1 MDISTNSFVYVPI
14 KFKFAVI
21 NSFFYHFFNFFNMFT
36 PRNNHFKLLAL
47 VLLLTLAVTQQA
59 WAAFVGPRNDF
70 RDESIYLVITT
81 RFYDGD
87 PGNNAQCWDGGA
99 ANHGDPCWRGDFK
112 GLIEKLDYIKALG
125 FTAVWVTPIV
135 ENASGLDYHGY
146 HARNFSRVDHRYESG
161 DTTFQT
167 LIDEAHARGMKVLL
181 DVVLN
186 HTGNFGEEHL
196 CKLFTRDWNA
206 NQFKI
211 NECMKPYTTDS
222 VGGLLPT
229 NYNSLPSGQQY
240 DARLKQ
246 MKNTDNQNHD
256 NHNRW
261 HHFGQFNWDDNTRWW
276 AQIAGDCVDL
286 NTENPAVAEY
296 LINCYGSFIKM
307 GVDGFRID
315 TGGHIARLTFNKI
328 YIPAFKALGEQYR
341 SKRLNGADFFM
352 CTEVC
357 ARYQGSVTYRNQPAL
372 SPYFYT
378 WAESK
383 NYSWNDDPAYWDG
396 IAIYESTDLNS
407 LANIG
412 SCQQMYND
420 NCHETASAMPTSN
433 NAVLNEN
440 TYHTPDVSRASGL
453 NVIDFPVHYSFHNI
467 ASVWNLAIDG
477 DKYYNDATYNVVY
490 VDSHDYSPGPNDNIR
505 FNEGT
510 NQWAENLSLMF
521 TFRGIP
527 CLCYGSEIEF
537 KAGKTIDPGGNGS
550 LRESG
555 RAYYGGYIKGNVTA
569 TDFGVANDA
578 SGNLAATLSK
588 PLVKHLQRLNRIR
601 QAVPALRKGQYST
614 SGCSSSGGYAFKR
627 RYTDSTTDSY
637 VLVTINGPA
646 TFSGVLNGT
655 YTDCITGDVKTVT
668 NGTLTTTSCSGK
680 GNMRIYVL
688 STSLTPAPGKIGTDG
703 PYLYTS
709 SANTGTVLSY
719 DGTQEELS
727 SNDGEG
733 NGTSPVTPID
743 VYEPSCEED
752 DMSVF
757 LETSAS
763 VSSVTTWVWNSSS
776 NFTGGNWP
784 GQAMTLMGTTADG
797 TRKIWKW
804 IYEGSNTSD
813 PTGIIFVTD
822 GTQTSDLTFRNH
834 GYYIDGT
841 WDHTV
846 TNYTSPAPTLSIDK
860 ESGQYQ
866 GSVTVNV
873 TVSSS
878 DAVIVY
884 TTDGSMPTS
893 SSRQAIGQVR
903 LTFTDNTVL
912 TAGVLYEGK
921 VRNVVQREYIF
932 HGFVPY
938 TATVYVKDP
947 TVAPN
952 NWGSVYIYA
961 WDNTGAISDSWPG
974 VKVTATKVIQGQRFY
989 YRTFNVTS
997 ADYNFN
1003 VVLSQGDNAHQSVD
1017 VTGINKD
1024 IYLEITSTTNKYT
1037 VADITDQFAYV
1048 RGDVNRDGELS
1059 VADVTTLIDIL
1070 VSGDYD
1076 DELIQI
1082 GDLNNDL
1089 ELSVADV
1096 TTLID
1101 ILIS

>member
-1 MDISTNSFVYVPI
+1 MM
-14 KFKFAVI
+14 K
-21 NSFFYHFFNFFNMFT
+21 
-36 PRNNHFKLLAL
+36 RNILKLIA
-47 VLLLTLAVTQQA
+47 VLLLAMTAGQQA
-59 WAAFVGPRNDF
+59 WAAYVGPRNDF
-70 RDESIYLVITT
+70 RDESIYFVITT

-87 PGNNAQCWDGGA
+87 PSNNVQCWDGA
-99 ANHGDPCWRGDFK
+99 NANHGDPCWRGDFK
-112 GLIEKLDYIKALG
+112 GLIDKLDYIKALG
-125 FTAVWVTPIV
+125 FTAIWVTPIV

-146 HARNFSRVDHRYESG
+146 HARDFSRVDHRYESG

-167 LIDEAHARGMKVLL
+167 LVDEAHARGMKVLL
-181 DVVLN
+181 DIVLN

-206 NQFKI
+206 NQFHI
-211 NECMKPYTTDS
+211 EECMLPYTTDS
-222 VGGLLPT
+222 VGGKLPT
-229 NYNSLPSGQQY
+229 NYNNLPSGQQY

-256 NHNRW
+256 THNYW

-286 NTENPAVAEY
+286 NTENEAVADY
-296 LINCYGSFIKM
+296 LIDCYGTFIKM

-315 TGGHIARLTFNKI
+315 TGGHIARLTFNMV
-328 YIPAFKALGEQYR
+328 YIPAFQALGEQYR
-341 SKRLNGADFFM
+341 SKRLNGADFFL

-378 WAESK
+378 WAESQ
-383 NYSWNDDPAYWDG
+383 NYSWNDDASYWDG
-396 IAIYESTDLNS
+396 VAIYESTDLNT
-407 LANIG
+407 LANIS
-412 SCQQMYND
+412 SCQQMYAD
-420 NCHETASAMPTSN
+420 NCHETSSAMPTSS
-433 NAVLNEN
+433 NAVLNGN
-440 TYHTPDVSRASGL
+440 NYHAPDVSRASGL

-467 ASVWNLAIDG
+467 GSVWSLAING

-490 VDSHDYSPGPNDNIR
+490 VDSHDYSPGPNDNVR

-510 NQWAENLSLMF
+510 DQWAENLSFMF

-527 CLCYGSEIEF
+527 CLYYGSEIKF

-550 LRESG
+550 LKDSG
-555 RAYYGGYIKGNVTA
+555 RAYYGGYIKGNVNA
-569 TDFGVANDA
+569 SDFGVASGA
-578 SGNLAATLSK
+578 TGNLAATLSK

-637 VLVTINGPA
+637 VLVSVNGPA
-646 TFSGVLNGT
+646 TFTNVLNGT

-688 STSLTPAPGKIGTDG
+688 STSLTPAPGKIGSDG

-709 SANTGTVLSY
+709 SPNTGTVLSY
-719 DGTQEELS
+719 DGTEEELS

-733 NGTSPVTPID
+733 NGTSPVTPVE

-757 LETSAS
+757 LETSTS
-763 VSSVTTWVWNSSS
+763 VSKVTTWVWNSSS
-776 NFTGGNWP
+776 NFTGGTWP
-784 GQAMTLMGTTADG
+784 GQSMTLMGTTQDG

-822 GTQTSDLTFRNH
+822 GQQTQDLTFGNH

-841 WDHTV
+841 WHHEV
-846 TNYTSPAPTLSIDK
+846 TNYTSPAPTLTIDK
-860 ESGQYQ
+860 ASGQYE
-866 GSVTVNV
+866 GSVRV
-873 TVSSS
+873 TITASES
-878 DAVIVY
+878 DAVIIY
-884 TTDGSMPTS
+884 TTDGSAPTANS
-893 SSRQAIGQVR
+893 AHATGSVT

-938 TATVYVKDP
+938 TATVHIKDP

-952 NWGSVYIYA
+952 NWSSVWVYA

-974 VKVTATKVIQGQRFY
+974 VQTTATKLVNGQKFY
-989 YRTFNVTS
+989 YRTFNVGS
-997 ADYNFN
+997 EGYAFN
-1003 VVLSQGDNAHQSVD
+1003 VVLSQGDSGHQSVD
-1017 VTGINKD
+1017 VTGITKD

-1037 VADITDQFAYV
+1037 VADITDQYSFM
-1048 RGDVNRDGELS
+1048 RGDVNLDGQ
-1059 VADVTTLIDIL
+1059 VNIADVTTLINIL
-1070 VSGDYD
+1070 LRRSSGIEIPPSADVND
-1076 DELIQI
+1076 DGEVNI
-1082 GDLNNDL
+1082 
-1089 ELSVADV
+1089 ADV
-1096 TTLID
+1096 TTLITM
-1101 ILIS
+1101 LLTRP

>member
-1 MDISTNSFVYVPI
+1 MKNRKTF
-14 KFKFAVI
+14 
-21 NSFFYHFFNFFNMFT
+21 
-36 PRNNHFKLLAL
+36 FKLSM
-47 VLLLTLAVTQQA
+47 LLLAVLTAQQA
-59 WAAFVGPRNDF
+59 WAAFIGPRNDF
-70 RDESIYLVITT
+70 RDESIYFVITT

-87 PGNNAQCWDGGA
+87 PSNNAQCWDAGA
-99 ANHGDPCWRGDFK
+99 ANSGDPCWRGDFK
-112 GLIEKLDYIKALG
+112 GLIDKLDYIKALG

-146 HARNFSRVDHRYESG
+146 HASNFSRVDHRYESG

-167 LIDEAHARGMKVLL
+167 LVDEAHARGIKVLL
-181 DVVLN
+181 DIVLN

-196 CKLFTRDWNA
+196 CKLFTRDRNA
-206 NQFKI
+206 NQYKI
-211 NECMKPYTTDS
+211 NECMLPYTTDS
-222 VGGLLPT
+222 VGGKLPT
-229 NYNSLPSGQQY
+229 NYSSLPSGQQY
-240 DARLKQ
+240 DARLKM

-256 NHNRW
+256 THNYW

-328 YIPAFKALGEQYR
+328 YIPAFQALGEQYR
-341 SKRLNGADFFM
+341 HKRLNQGDFFM

-357 ARYQGSVTYRNQPAL
+357 ARYQGSVTYRNQPVL

-378 WAESK
+378 WAENK
-383 NYSWNDDPAYWDG
+383 NYSWNDDASYWDN
-396 IAIYESTDLNS
+396 IAIYESTDLSS
-407 LANIG
+407 LDNIS
-412 SCQQMYND
+412 SCQQMYAD
-420 NCHETASAMPTSN
+420 NGHETSSAMPTST
-433 NAVLNEN
+433 NAVLNGN

-467 ASVWNLAIDG
+467 GSVWDLAING

-510 NQWAENLSLMF
+510 NQWAENLSFMF

-527 CLCYGSEIEF
+527 CLYYGSEIEF

-550 LRESG
+550 LKDSG

-569 TDFGVANDA
+569 TDFGTATGA
-578 SGNLAATLSK
+578 TGNLAATLSK
-588 PLVKHLQRLNRIR
+588 PLVKHLQRLNQIR

-614 SGCSSSGGYAFKR
+614 TGCSSSGGYAFKR

-646 TFSGVLNGT
+646 TFTGVLNGT
-655 YTDCITGDVKTVT
+655 YTDCVTGDVKTVT

-680 GNMRIYVL
+680 GNMRVYVL
-688 STSLTPAPGKIGTDG
+688 STSLTPAPGKIGNDG

-709 SANTGTVLSY
+709 SANAGTVLSY
-719 DGTQEELS
+719 DGTEEELS
-727 SNDGEG
+727 SNNGEG
-733 NGTSPVTPID
+733 NGSTQPSTLEP
-743 VYEPSCEED
+743 YEPSCEED
-752 DMSVF
+752 GLNAF
-757 LETSAS
+757 LETDMN
-763 VSSVTTWVWNSSS
+763 VSNVTIWVWNSSS
-776 NFTGGNWP
+776 NFTGGSWP

-804 IYEGSNTSD
+804 DYEGTATSD

-822 GTQTSDLTFRNH
+822 GTQTNDLTFINH
-834 GYYIDGT
+834 GYYINGT
-841 WDHTV
+841 YDHTV
-846 TNYTSPAPTLSIDK
+846 TNYTGSAPTLTIDK
-860 ESGQYQ
+860 ASGQYQ
-866 GSVTVNV
+866 GSVTV
-873 TVSSS
+873 TITASES

-884 TTDGSMPTS
+884 TTNGSTPTANS
-893 SSRQAIGQVR
+893 PQAIGQVS

-912 TAGVLYEGK
+912 TAGVLVDGR

-947 TVAPN
+947 TVSPN
-952 NWGSVYIYA
+952 NWSSVYIYA

-974 VKVTATKVIQGQRFY
+974 VNTTATKTVMGQKFY
-989 YRTFNVTS
+989 YRTFNVNS
-997 ADYNFN
+997 EDYMFN
-1003 VVLSQGDNAHQSVD
+1003 VVLSQGDSGHQSVD
-1017 VTGINKD
+1017 ITGISHD
-1024 IYLEITSTTNKYT
+1024 IYLEVTSTTNKYT
-1037 VADITDQFAYV
+1037 VADITDQYSY
-1048 RGDVNRDGELS
+1048 L
-1059 VADVTTLIDIL
+1059 L
-1070 VSGDYD
+1070 
-1076 DELIQI
+1076 
-1082 GDLNNDL
+1082 GDLNNDG
-1089 ELSVADV
+1089 EVNISDV
-1096 TTLID
+1096 TVLVDILLSNGVNEEMLERGDLNGDGEVNISDVTVLID
-1101 ILIS
+1101 ILLS

>member
-1 MDISTNSFVYVPI
+1 MSYRRFVLRLTLTLML
-14 KFKFAVI
+14 A
-21 NSFFYHFFNFFNMFT
+21 
-36 PRNNHFKLLAL
+36 LLAG
-47 VLLLTLAVTQQA
+47 QQV

-70 RDESIYLVITT
+70 RDESIYFVMTT

-87 PGNNAQCWDGGA
+87 PSNNAQCWDGA
-99 ANHGDPCWRGDFK
+99 NANHGDPCWRGDFK

-167 LIDEAHARGMKVLL
+167 LIDAAHARGMKIIL
-181 DVVLN
+181 DIVLN
-186 HTGNFGEEHL
+186 HTGNFGEENL

-211 NECMKPYTTDS
+211 EECMLPYTTDS
-222 VGGLLPT
+222 VGGKLPT
-229 NYNSLPSGQQY
+229 NYNNLPAGQQY
-240 DARLKQ
+240 DNRLKQ

-256 NHNRW
+256 NHNYW

-286 NTENPAVAEY
+286 NTENPAVADY

-315 TGGHIARLTFNKI
+315 TGGHISRLTFNKI
-328 YIPAFKALGEQYR
+328 YIPAFQALGEQYKN
-341 SKRLNGADFFM
+341 KRLNQADFYM

-357 ARYQGSVTYRNQPAL
+357 ARFQGSVTYRNQPAL

-378 WAESK
+378 WAENKS
-383 NYSWNDDPAYWDG
+383 YSWNNNASYWDN
-396 IAIYESTDLNS
+396 IAIYESTDLS
-407 LANIG
+407 TVDNIK
-412 SCQQMYND
+412 SCQQMYAD
-420 NCHETASAMPTSN
+420 NCTETSSAMPTSS
-433 NAVLNEN
+433 NAVLNGN
-440 TYHTPDVSRASGL
+440 SYHSPDKTRASGL

-467 ASVWNLAIDG
+467 SSVWNLAING

-510 NQWAENLSLMF
+510 AQWAENLSFMF

-527 CLCYGSEIEF
+527 CLYYGSEVEF

-550 LRESG
+550 LKDSG

-569 TDFGVANDA
+569 SDFGVASGA
-578 SGNLAATLSK
+578 TGNLAATLSK

-614 SGCSSSGGYAFKR
+614 TGCSSSGGYAFKR

-646 TFSGVLNGT
+646 TFTGVLNGT
-655 YTDCITGDVKTVT
+655 YTDCVTGDVKTVT

-688 STSLTPAPGKIGTDG
+688 STSLTAAPGKIGTDG

-709 SANTGTVLSY
+709 SANAGTVLNY

-733 NGTSPVTPID
+733 NGTSPSTPVE

-757 LETSAS
+757 LETSMS
-763 VSSVTTWVWNSSS
+763 VSKVTTWIWNSSS
-776 NFTGGNWP
+776 NYTGGTWP
-784 GQAMTLMGTTADG
+784 GEAMTLMGTTSDG
-797 TRKIWKW
+797 NRKIWKW
-804 IYEGSNTSD
+804 TYSGSLTTS

-822 GTQTSDLTFRNH
+822 GQQTSDLTFRNH

-841 WDHTV
+841 WHHEV
-846 TNYTSPAPTLSIDK
+846 TNYTSPAPPPPIDK
-860 ESGQYQ
+860 ASGQYQ
-866 GSVTVNV
+866 GSVTVTV
-873 TVSSS
+873 TASESN
-878 DAVIVY
+878 AVIVY
-884 TTDGSMPTS
+884 TTDGSTPTA
-893 SSRQAIGQVR
+893 SSRQATGQVR

-912 TAGVLYEGK
+912 TAGVLYQGK
-921 VRNVVQREYIF
+921 VRNIVQREYIF

-938 TATVYVKDP
+938 TATVYIKDP
-947 TVAPN
+947 TVSPN
-952 NWGSVYIYA
+952 NWGSVYVYA
-961 WDNTGAISDSWPG
+961 WDNTGAITDTWPG
-974 VKVTATKVIQGQRFY
+974 VRVTGTKTVMGQKFY
-989 YRTFNVTS
+989 YRTFNVNS
-997 ADYNFN
+997 EDYIFN
-1003 VVLSQGDNAHQSVD
+1003 VVLSQGDNEHQSVD
-1017 VTGINKD
+1017 VTGINHD

-1037 VADITDQFAYV
+1037 VRDITEQYQYKRGDINGDGMVDIEDVSRLISIVLGEQVDAQTRSRCDLDSDNLVDITDV
-1048 RGDVNRDGELS
+1048 S
-1059 VADVTTLIDIL
+1059 TLIEIVL
-1070 VSGDYD
+1070 GR
-1076 DELIQI
+1076 I
-1082 GDLNNDL
+1082 
-1089 ELSVADV
+1089 
-1096 TTLID
+1096 
-1101 ILIS
+1101 

>member
-1 MDISTNSFVYVPI
+1 MKNKMT
-14 KFKFAVI
+14 KFRL
-21 NSFFYHFFNFFNMFT
+21 FFL
-36 PRNNHFKLLAL
+36 LLAI
-47 VLLLTLAVTQQA
+47 AIAGQQA

-70 RDESIYLVITT
+70 RDESIYFVMTT

-87 PGNNAQCWDGGA
+87 PNNNAQCWDGA
-99 ANHGDPCWRGDFK
+99 SANHGDPCWRGDFK
-112 GLIEKLDYIKALG
+112 GLIDKLDYIKALG
-125 FTAVWVTPIV
+125 FTAIWVTPIV

-146 HARNFSRVDHRYESG
+146 HASNFSRVDHRYESG

-167 LIDEAHARGMKVLL
+167 LIDAAHARGMKILL

-196 CKLFTRDWNA
+196 CKLFTRDREA
-206 NQFKI
+206 NQFKL
-211 NECMKPYTTDS
+211 NECMLPYTTDS
-222 VGGLLPT
+222 VGGRLPT
-229 NYNSLPSGQQY
+229 NYLSLPAGQQY

-256 NHNRW
+256 NHNYW

-286 NTENPAVAEY
+286 NTENPAVAQY
-296 LINCYGSFIKM
+296 LIDCYGSFIKM

-328 YIPAFKALGEQYR
+328 YIPAFQALGEQYR

-357 ARYQGSVTYRNQPAL
+357 ARYQGSVTYRNQPVL

-378 WAESK
+378 WAENKS
-383 NYSWNDDPAYWDG
+383 YSWNNSAAYWDTK
-396 IAIYESTDLNS
+396 AIYESTDLS
-407 LANIG
+407 TLDNIS
-412 SCQQMYND
+412 SCQQQYAD
-420 NCHETASAMPTSN
+420 NHTETSSAMPTSS
-433 NAVLNEN
+433 NATLNGN
-440 TYHTPDVSRASGL
+440 SYHTPDVSRASGL

-467 ASVWNLAIDG
+467 SSVWNLAING

-510 NQWAENLSLMF
+510 EQWAENLSFMF

-527 CLCYGSEIEF
+527 CLYYGSEVEF

-550 LRESG
+550 LKNSG

-569 TDFGVANDA
+569 NDFGVASGA
-578 SGNLAATLSK
+578 TGNLAATLSK

-627 RYTDSTTDSY
+627 RYTDGTTDSY

-646 TFSGVLNGT
+646 TFTGVLNGT
-655 YTDCITGDVKTVT
+655 YTDCVTGDVKTVT

-709 SANTGTVLSY
+709 SPYAGTVLSY
-719 DGTQEELS
+719 DGTEEELS

-733 NGTSPVTPID
+733 NGTSPVVPID

-757 LETSAS
+757 LETSTS

-776 NFTGGNWP
+776 NFTGGTWP
-784 GQAMTLMGTTADG
+784 GQAMTLMGTTSDG

-804 IYEGSNTSD
+804 QYEGSLTSD

-822 GTQTSDLTFRNH
+822 GQQTADLTFRNH

-841 WDHTV
+841 WHHEV
-846 TNYTSPAPTLSIDK
+846 TNYTSPAPTLTIDT
-860 ESGQYQ
+860 ESGHYE
-866 GSVTVNV
+866 GSVTVNI
-873 TVSSS
+873 TASESN
-878 DAVIVY
+878 AIIVY
-884 TTDGSMPTS
+884 TTDGSTPTA
-893 SSRQAIGQVR
+893 SSRQATGHVR

-912 TAGVLYEGK
+912 TAGVLYQGK

-932 HGFVPY
+932 HGFVPT
-938 TATVYVKDP
+938 TATVYIKDP

-952 NWGSVYIYA
+952 NWSSVWVYA
-961 WDNTGAISDSWPG
+961 WDDSGVISDTWPG
-974 VKVTATKVIQGQRFY
+974 VQITGTKIVKGQKFY
-989 YRTFNVTS
+989 YRTFNVGSEGYT
-997 ADYNFN
+997 FN
-1003 VVLSQGDNAHQSVD
+1003 VVLSQGDSEHQSVD
-1017 VTGINKD
+1017 VTGITKD
-1024 IYLEITSTTNKYT
+1024 IYLEITSTSNKYT
-1037 VADITDQFAYV
+1037 VGDITDQYAFLL
-1048 RGDVNRDGELS
+1048 GDVDNDGSLGISDVTALIDLIFEGQADADTLQRAD
-1059 VADVTTLIDIL
+1059 VDGDGVIGIADVTGLVDLI
-1070 VSGDYD
+1070 
-1076 DELIQI
+1076 
-1082 GDLNNDL
+1082 LN
-1089 ELSVADV
+1089 
-1096 TTLID
+1096 
-1101 ILIS
+1101 

>member
-1 MDISTNSFVYVPI
+1 MKNRRTI
-14 KFKFAVI
+14 
-21 NSFFYHFFNFFNMFT
+21 
-36 PRNNHFKLLAL
+36 FKLSM
-47 VLLLTLAVTQQA
+47 LLLLAVMATQQA
-59 WAAFVGPRNDF
+59 WAAFVGPRDDF
-70 RDESIYLVITT
+70 RDESIYFVITT

-87 PGNNAQCWDGGA
+87 PGNNAQCWDGAA

-112 GLIEKLDYIKALG
+112 GLIDKLDYIKALG

-167 LIDEAHARGMKVLL
+167 LVDEAHARGMKVLL
-181 DVVLN
+181 DIVLN

-229 NYNSLPSGQQY
+229 NYNNLPSGQQY

-246 MKNTDNQNHD
+246 MKNTDGQNHD
-256 NHNRW
+256 IHNHW

-286 NTENPAVAEY
+286 NTENPAVAQY
-296 LINCYGSFIKM
+296 LIDCYGSFIKM

-328 YIPAFKALGEQYR
+328 YIPAFQALGEQYR
-341 SKRLNGADFFM
+341 SKRLNGADFYL

-357 ARYQGSVTYRNQPAL
+357 ARFQGSVTYRNQPVL

-378 WAESK
+378 WAENKS
-383 NYSWNDDPAYWDG
+383 YSWNNDPTYWDN
-396 IAIYESTDLNS
+396 IAIYESTNLSS
-407 LANIG
+407 LDNIG
-412 SCQQMYND
+412 SCQQMYAD
-420 NCHETASAMPTSN
+420 NSTETSSSMPTSS
-433 NAVLNEN
+433 NAVLNGN
-440 TYHTPDVSRASGL
+440 DYHTPDVSRASGL

-467 ASVWNLAIDG
+467 GSVWNLAING

-510 NQWAENLSLMF
+510 DQWAENLSLMF

-527 CLCYGSEIEF
+527 CLYYGSEIEF

-550 LRESG
+550 LKDSG
-555 RAYYGGYIKGNVTA
+555 RAYYGGYIKGNVNVS
-569 TDFGVANDA
+569 DFGQA
-578 SGNLAATLSK
+578 SGATGNLAATLSK

-614 SGCSSSGGYAFKR
+614 SGCSSNGGYAFKR
-627 RYTDSTTDSY
+627 RYTDSNTDSY

-646 TFSGVLNGT
+646 TFTGVLNGT
-655 YTDCITGDVKTVT
+655 YTDCVTGDVKTVT

-688 STSLTPAPGKIGTDG
+688 STSLTPAPGKIGQDG

-709 SANTGTVLSY
+709 SANAGTVLSY

-733 NGTSPVTPID
+733 NGTSPVTPVD

-757 LETSAS
+757 LETGMN

-776 NFTGGNWP
+776 NFTGGTWP
-784 GQAMTLMGTTADG
+784 GKAMTLMGTTSDG

-804 IYEGSNTSD
+804 TYEGTNTGA

-822 GTQTSDLTFRNH
+822 GQQTSDLTFRNH

-841 WDHTV
+841 WHHEV
-846 TNYTSPAPTLSIDK
+846 TNYTSPAPTLTIDK
-860 ESGQYQ
+860 PSGQYQ
-866 GSVTVNV
+866 GSVNV
-873 TVSSS
+873 TVTASES
-878 DAVIVY
+878 DAIIVY
-884 TTDGSMPTS
+884 TTNGTTPTANS
-893 SSRQAIGQVR
+893 PQAVGQVH

-938 TATVYVKDP
+938 TATVYLKDP

-952 NWGSVYIYA
+952 NWNSVYIYA
-961 WDNTGAISDSWPG
+961 WDSTGAISDTWPG
-974 VKVTATKVIQGQRFY
+974 VNVTSTKTVMGQKFY
-989 YRTFNVTS
+989 YRTFNIDS
-997 ADYNFN
+997 EDYVFN
-1003 VVLSQGDNAHQSVD
+1003 VVLSQGDNQHQSVD
-1017 VTGINKD
+1017 VTGISGD

-1037 VADITDQFAYV
+1037 VADITSQYSFLK
-1048 RGDVNRDGELS
+1048 GDVNGDGEVNIS
-1059 VADVTTLIDIL
+1059 DVAALIDILLGGNVDADTRKRADVNDNGEINISDVTTLIDIL
-1070 VSGDYD
+1070 
-1076 DELIQI
+1076 L
-1082 GDLNNDL
+1082 
-1089 ELSVADV
+1089 AK
-1096 TTLID
+1096 
-1101 ILIS
+1101 

>member
-1 MDISTNSFVYVPI
+1 MT
-14 KFKFAVI
+14 
-21 NSFFYHFFNFFNMFT
+21 T

-70 RDESIYLVITT
+70 RDESIYFVITT

-87 PGNNAQCWDGGA
+87 PGNNAQCWDGA
-99 ANHGDPCWRGDFK
+99 TANHGDPCWRGDFK

-307 GVDGFRID
+307 GVDGFRM
-315 TGGHIARLTFNKI
+315 
-328 YIPAFKALGEQYR
+328 QYR

-378 WAESK
+378 WAENK

-433 NAVLNEN
+433 NAVLNGN

-527 CLCYGSEIEF
+527 CLYYGSEIEF

-569 TDFGVANDA
+569 TDFGVANGA

-627 RYTDSTTDSY
+627 RYTDNTTDSY

-646 TFSGVLNGT
+646 TFTGVLNGT

-709 SANTGTVLSY
+709 SANAGNVLSY

-776 NFTGGNWP
+776 NFTGGSWP
-784 GQAMTLMGTTADG
+784 GQAMTLMGTNQDG
-797 TRKIWKW
+797 KRKIWKW
-804 IYEGSNTSD
+804 TYEGTLTSD

-846 TNYTSPAPTLSIDK
+846 TNYTSPAPTLTIDK

-866 GSVTVNV
+866 GSVTVTV
-873 TVSSS
+873 TASESN
-878 DAVIVY
+878 AIIVY
-884 TTDGSMPTS
+884 TTDGTMPTAS
-893 SSRQAIGQVR
+893 SHQATGQVR

-952 NWGSVYIYA
+952 NWVSVYIYA

-974 VKVTATKVIQGQRFY
+974 VRVTATKVIQGQRFY
-989 YRTFNVTS
+989 YRTFNVPS
-997 ADYNFN
+997 EDYSFN
-1003 VVLSQGDNAHQSVD
+1003 VVLSQGDNGHQSVD

-1048 RGDVNRDGELS
+1048 RGDLNRDGELS
-1059 VADVTTLIDIL
+1059 VADVTTLVDMLIR
-1070 VSGDYD
+1070 GNYD
-1076 DELIQI
+1076 DEEIQI

-1101 ILIS
+1101 ILISGK

>member
-1 MDISTNSFVYVPI
+1 MSYRRFVLRLTLTLML
-14 KFKFAVI
+14 A
-21 NSFFYHFFNFFNMFT
+21 
-36 PRNNHFKLLAL
+36 LLAG
-47 VLLLTLAVTQQA
+47 QQV

-70 RDESIYLVITT
+70 RDESIYFVMTT

-87 PGNNAQCWDGGA
+87 PSNNAQCWDGA
-99 ANHGDPCWRGDFK
+99 NANHGDPCWRGDFK

-167 LIDEAHARGMKVLL
+167 LIDEAHARGMKIIL
-181 DVVLN
+181 DIVLN
-186 HTGNFGEEHL
+186 HTGNFGEENL

-211 NECMKPYTTDS
+211 EECMLPYTTDS
-222 VGGLLPT
+222 VGGKLPT
-229 NYNSLPSGQQY
+229 NYNNLPAGQQY
-240 DARLKQ
+240 DNRLKQ

-256 NHNRW
+256 NHNYW

-286 NTENPAVAEY
+286 NTENPAVADY

-315 TGGHIARLTFNKI
+315 TGGHISRLTFNKI
-328 YIPAFKALGEQYR
+328 YIPAFQALGEQYKN
-341 SKRLNGADFFM
+341 KRLNQADFYM

-357 ARYQGSVTYRNQPAL
+357 ARFQGSVTYRNQPAL

-378 WAESK
+378 WAENKS
-383 NYSWNDDPAYWDG
+383 YSWNNNASYWDN
-396 IAIYESTDLNS
+396 IAIYESTDLS
-407 LANIG
+407 TVDNIK
-412 SCQQMYND
+412 SCQQMYAD
-420 NCHETASAMPTSN
+420 NCTETSSAMPTSS
-433 NAVLNEN
+433 NAVLNGN
-440 TYHTPDVSRASGL
+440 SYHSPDKSRASGL

-467 ASVWNLAIDG
+467 SSVWNLAING

-510 NQWAENLSLMF
+510 AQWAENLSFMF

-527 CLCYGSEIEF
+527 CLYYGSEVEF

-550 LRESG
+550 LKDSG
-555 RAYYGGYIKGNVTA
+555 RAYSGGYIKGNVTA
-569 TDFGVANDA
+569 SDFGVASGA
-578 SGNLAATLSK
+578 TGNLAATLSK

-614 SGCSSSGGYAFKR
+614 TGCSSSGGYAFKR

-646 TFSGVLNGT
+646 TFTGVLNGT
-655 YTDCITGDVKTVT
+655 YTDCVTGDVKTVT

-709 SANTGTVLSY
+709 SSNAGNVLNY
-719 DGTQEELS
+719 DGTEEELS

-733 NGTSPVTPID
+733 NGTSPSTPVE

-757 LETSAS
+757 LETSMS
-763 VSSVTTWVWNSSS
+763 VSKVTTWIWNSSS
-776 NFTGGNWP
+776 NYTGGTWP
-784 GQAMTLMGTTADG
+784 GEAMTLMGTTSDG

-804 IYEGSNTSD
+804 TYGGTLTTS

-841 WDHTV
+841 WHHEV

-860 ESGQYQ
+860 ASGQYE
-866 GSVTVNV
+866 GSVTV
-873 TVSSS
+873 TITASES

-884 TTDGSMPTS
+884 TTNGSTPTANS
-893 SSRQAIGQVR
+893 SQATGQVR

-912 TAGVLYEGK
+912 TAGVLFEGK
-921 VRNVVQREYIF
+921 VRNIVQREYIF

-938 TATVYVKDP
+938 TATVYIKDP
-947 TVAPN
+947 TVSPN
-952 NWGSVYIYA
+952 NWGSVYVYA
-961 WDNTGAISDSWPG
+961 WDNTGAITDTWPG
-974 VKVTATKVIQGQRFY
+974 VRITATKTVMGQKFY
-989 YRTFNVTS
+989 YRTFNVNS
-997 ADYNFN
+997 EDYTFN
-1003 VVLSQGDNAHQSVD
+1003 VVLSQGDNEHQSVD
-1017 VTGINKD
+1017 VTGISHD

-1037 VADITDQFAYV
+1037 VDDITEQYQYK
-1048 RGDVNRDGELS
+1048 RGDINGDGMVDIVDISTLIGIILGES
-1059 VADVTTLIDIL
+1059 ANAETRARCDVDNDSNVDISDVSTLIDIVL
-1070 VSGDYD
+1070 GR
-1076 DELIQI
+1076 I
-1082 GDLNNDL
+1082 
-1089 ELSVADV
+1089 
-1096 TTLID
+1096 
-1101 ILIS
+1101 

>member
-1 MDISTNSFVYVPI
+1 MTMKQV
-14 KFKFAVI
+14 FKTSVLA
-21 NSFFYHFFNFFNMFT
+21 
-36 PRNNHFKLLAL
+36 LLAVMCGL
-47 VLLLTLAVTQQA
+47 QA

-70 RDESIYLVITT
+70 RDESIYFVMTT

-87 PGNNAQCWDGGA
+87 PSNNVQCWDGA
-99 ANHGDPCWRGDFK
+99 NANHGDPCWRGDFK
-112 GLIEKLDYIKALG
+112 GLIDKLDYIKALG

-146 HARNFSRVDHRYESG
+146 HARDFSRVDHRYESG

-167 LIDEAHARGMKVLL
+167 LIDEAHARGMKIIL
-181 DVVLN
+181 DIVLN

-206 NQFKI
+206 NQFHI
-211 NECMKPYTTDS
+211 EECMKPYTTDS
-222 VGGLLPT
+222 VGGKLPT
-229 NYNSLPSGQQY
+229 NYNDLPAGQQY
-240 DARLKQ
+240 DNRLKQ

-256 NHNRW
+256 THNYW

-286 NTENPAVAEY
+286 NTENPAVADY
-296 LINCYGSFIKM
+296 LIDCYGTFIKM

-315 TGGHIARLTFNKI
+315 TGGHIARLTFNKV
-328 YIPAFKALGEQYR
+328 YIPAFQALGEQYR

-378 WAESK
+378 WAENK
-383 NYSWNDDPAYWDG
+383 NYSWNYDASYWDG
-396 IAIYESTDLNS
+396 VAVYESTDLS
-407 LANIG
+407 TLANIS
-412 SCQQMYND
+412 SCQQMYAD
-420 NCHETASAMPTSN
+420 NNKETSSAMPTSS
-433 NAVLNEN
+433 NAVLNGN
-440 TYHTPDVSRASGL
+440 SYHQPDVSRASGL
-453 NVIDFPVHYSFHNI
+453 NVIDFHVHYSFHNI
-467 ASVWNLAIDG
+467 GSVWDLAING

-510 NQWAENLSLMF
+510 AQWAENLSFMF

-527 CLCYGSEIEF
+527 CLYYGSEVEF

-550 LRESG
+550 LKDSG

-569 TDFGVANDA
+569 SDFGVASGA
-578 SGNLAATLSK
+578 TGNLAATLSK

-601 QAVPALRKGQYST
+601 QAVPALRKGQYSIT
-614 SGCSSSGGYAFKR
+614 GCSSNGGYAFKR

-646 TFSGVLNGT
+646 TFTNVLNGT

-668 NGTLTTTSCSGK
+668 NGTLTTNSCSGK
-680 GNMRIYVL
+680 GNMRVYVL
-688 STSLTPAPGKIGTDG
+688 STSLTPAPGKIGSDG

-719 DGTQEELS
+719 DGTEEELS
-727 SNDGEG
+727 SNNGEDG
-733 NGTSPVTPID
+733 GTTPVTPVE

-757 LETSAS
+757 LETSNS
-763 VSSVTTWVWNSSS
+763 VSKVTTWIWNSSS
-776 NFTGGNWP
+776 NFTGGTWP
-784 GQAMTLMGTTADG
+784 GQSMTLMGTTTDG

-804 IYEGSNTSD
+804 IYSGTNTGT

-822 GTQTSDLTFRNH
+822 GQQTQDLTFRNH

-841 WDHTV
+841 WHHEV

-860 ESGQYQ
+860 PSGQYE
-866 GSVTVNV
+866 GSVTV
-873 TVSSS
+873 TITASES

-884 TTDGSMPTS
+884 TTDGSTPTAS
-893 SSRQAIGQVR
+893 SAHATGHVT

-912 TAGVLYEGK
+912 TAGVLFEGK
-921 VRNVVQREYIF
+921 VRNIVQREYIF

-938 TATVYVKDP
+938 TATVYIKDP

-952 NWGSVYIYA
+952 NWSSVWVYA
-961 WDNTGAISDSWPG
+961 WDSTGAITDSWPG
-974 VKVTATKVIQGQRFY
+974 VQTTSTKTVNGQKFY
-989 YRTFNVTS
+989 YRTFNVGSDNYT
-997 ADYNFN
+997 FN
-1003 VVLSQGDNAHQSVD
+1003 VVLSQGDSEHQSVD
-1017 VTGINKD
+1017 VTGISKD

-1037 VADITDQFAYV
+1037 VADITDQYSYKT
-1048 RGDVNRDGELS
+1048 GDVDLDGM
-1059 VADVTTLIDIL
+1059 VNIADVTTLINL
-1070 VSGDYD
+1070 
-1076 DELIQI
+1076 LITGQ
-1082 GDLNNDL
+1082 NNINTYPQ
-1089 ELSVADV
+1089 ADV
-1096 TTLID
+1096 DGDGMVNISDVTA
-1101 ILIS
+1101 LISMLLNG

>member
-1 MDISTNSFVYVPI
+1 MCLNLYCDMECSKTIFKCLLMIVMMAST
-14 KFKFAVI
+14 
-21 NSFFYHFFNFFNMFT
+21 
-36 PRNNHFKLLAL
+36 LE
-47 VLLLTLAVTQQA
+47 A
-59 WAAFVGPRNDF
+59 WAAFVGPRDDF
-70 RDESIYLVITT
+70 RDESIYFVITT

-87 PGNNAQCWDGGA
+87 PSNNAQCWDGA
-99 ANHGDPCWRGDFK
+99 SANHGDPCWRGDFK

-211 NECMKPYTTDS
+211 NECMLPYTTDS
-222 VGGLLPT
+222 VGGVLPT
-229 NYNSLPSGQQY
+229 NYANLPSGQQY

-256 NHNRW
+256 THNYW

-296 LINCYGSFIKM
+296 LINCYGTFIKM

-315 TGGHIARLTFNKI
+315 TGGHISRLTFNKI

-341 SKRLNGADFFM
+341 SKRLNQADFYM

-383 NYSWNDDPAYWDG
+383 NYSWNNDASYWDG

-407 LANIG
+407 LDNIS
-412 SCQQMYND
+412 SCQQMYDD
-420 NCHETASAMPTSN
+420 NNTETSSAMPTSN
-433 NAVLNEN
+433 NAVLDGNN
-440 TYHTPDVSRASGL
+440 YHAPDVSRASGL

-467 ASVWNLAIDG
+467 GSVWNLAIDG

-510 NQWAENLSLMF
+510 AQWAENLSLMF

-527 CLCYGSEIEF
+527 CLYYGSEVEF

-550 LRESG
+550 LKNSG
-555 RAYYGGYIKGNVTA
+555 RAYYGGYIKGNVSTS
-569 TDFGVANDA
+569 DFGVASNA

-614 SGCSSSGGYAFKR
+614 TGCSSTGGYAFKR
-627 RYTDSTTDSY
+627 RYTDDMTDSY
-637 VLVTINGPA
+637 ALVTINGPA
-646 TFSGVLNGT
+646 TFTGVLNGT
-655 YTDCITGDVKTVT
+655 YTDCVTGDVITVT

-680 GNMRIYVL
+680 GNLRVYVL
-688 STSLTPAPGKIGTDG
+688 SSSLTPAPGKIGEDG

-709 SANTGTVLSY
+709 SANAGNVLSY
-719 DGTQEELS
+719 DGTEEELS

-733 NGTSPVTPID
+733 NGSSQPSTLDP
-743 VYEPSCEED
+743 YEPSCEED

-757 LETSAS
+757 LETGMN
-763 VSSVTTWVWNSSS
+763 VSSVTTWVWNNSS
-776 NFTGGNWP
+776 NFTGGTWP
-784 GQAMTLMGTTADG
+784 GQTMTLMGTTSDG

-804 IYEGSNTSD
+804 TYDGALTTE

-822 GTQTSDLTFRNH
+822 GQQTSDLTYRNH
-834 GYYIDGT
+834 GYYIDST
-841 WDHTV
+841 WDHEV
-846 TNYTSPAPTLSIDK
+846 TNYTSSAPTLSIDMD
-860 ESGQYQ
+860 SGWYE
-866 GSVTVNV
+866 GSVTV
-873 TVSSS
+873 TITAS
-878 DAVIVY
+878 DENAVIVY
-884 TTDGSMPTS
+884 TTDGSRPTATS
-893 SSRQAIGQVR
+893 SQAVGQAR

-912 TAGVLYEGK
+912 TAGVLHDGR
-921 VRNVVQREYIF
+921 VRNIVQREYIF
-932 HGFVPY
+932 HGFAPY

-947 TVAPN
+947 TSEPN
-952 NWGSVYIYA
+952 NWSNVYIYA
-961 WDNTGAISDSWPG
+961 WDSTGAISDSWPG
-974 VKVTATKVIQGQRFY
+974 VSISDTKMVMGQRFY
-989 YRTFNVTS
+989 YRTFNVVS
-997 ADYNFN
+997 EDYTFN
-1003 VVLSQGDNAHQSVD
+1003 VVLNQGDSGHQSVD
-1017 VTGINKD
+1017 VTGINQD

-1037 VADITDQFAYV
+1037 VADITGQFSY
-1048 RGDVNRDGELS
+1048 RIGDVNGDGE
-1059 VADVTTLIDIL
+1059 VNIGDVTAIIDIIL
-1070 VSGDYD
+1070 GAPADAARLARSDVNGDH
-1076 DELIQI
+1076 EVNI
-1082 GDLNNDL
+1082 GD
-1089 ELSVADV
+1089 V
-1096 TTLID
+1096 TATID
-1101 ILIS
+1101 IILH

>member
-1 MDISTNSFVYVPI
+1 MT
-14 KFKFAVI
+14 
-21 NSFFYHFFNFFNMFT
+21 T

-70 RDESIYLVITT
+70 RDESIYFVITT

-527 CLCYGSEIEF
+527 CLYYGSEIEF
-537 KAGKTIDPGGNGS
+537 KAGKTIDPGGNGP
-550 LRESG
+550 LKDSG

-569 TDFGVANDA
+569 TDFGVANGA

-733 NGTSPVTPID
+733 NGTNPVTPID

-784 GQAMTLMGTTADG
+784 GQAMALMGTTADG

-834 GYYIDGT
+834 GYYIDGN
-841 WDHTV
+841 WHHTV
-846 TNYTSPAPTLSIDK
+846 TNYTSPAPTLTIDK

-873 TVSSS
+873 TASSS

-1017 VTGINKD
+1017 VTGINRD

>member
-1 MDISTNSFVYVPI
+1 MSYRRFVLRLTLTLML
-14 KFKFAVI
+14 A
-21 NSFFYHFFNFFNMFT
+21 
-36 PRNNHFKLLAL
+36 LLAG
-47 VLLLTLAVTQQA
+47 QQV

-70 RDESIYLVITT
+70 RDESIYFVMTT

-87 PGNNAQCWDGGA
+87 PSNNAQCWDGA
-99 ANHGDPCWRGDFK
+99 NANHGDPCWRGDFK

-167 LIDEAHARGMKVLL
+167 LIDAAHARGMKIIL
-181 DVVLN
+181 DIVLN
-186 HTGNFGEEHL
+186 HTGNFGEENL
-196 CKLFTRDWNA
+196 CKLFTRDWSA

-211 NECMKPYTTDS
+211 EECMLPYTTDS
-222 VGGLLPT
+222 VGGKLPT
-229 NYNSLPSGQQY
+229 NYNNLPAGQQY
-240 DARLKQ
+240 DNRLKQ

-256 NHNRW
+256 NHNYW

-286 NTENPAVAEY
+286 NTENPAVADY

-315 TGGHIARLTFNKI
+315 TGGHISRLTFNKI
-328 YIPAFKALGEQYR
+328 YIPAFQALGEQYKN
-341 SKRLNGADFFM
+341 KRLNQADFYM

-357 ARYQGSVTYRNQPAL
+357 ARFQGSVTYRNQPAL

-378 WAESK
+378 WAENKS
-383 NYSWNDDPAYWDG
+383 YSWNNNASYWDN
-396 IAIYESTDLNS
+396 IAIYESTDLS
-407 LANIG
+407 TLDNIK
-412 SCQQMYND
+412 SCQQMYAD
-420 NCHETASAMPTSN
+420 NCTETSSAMPTSS
-433 NAVLNEN
+433 NAVLNDN
-440 TYHTPDVSRASGL
+440 SYHSPDKSRASGL

-467 ASVWNLAIDG
+467 SSVWNLAING

-510 NQWAENLSLMF
+510 AQWAENLSFMF

-527 CLCYGSEIEF
+527 CLYYGSEVEF

-550 LRESG
+550 LKDSG

-569 TDFGVANDA
+569 SDFGVASGA
-578 SGNLAATLSK
+578 TGNLAATLSK

-614 SGCSSSGGYAFKR
+614 TGCSSSGGYAFKR

-646 TFSGVLNGT
+646 TFTGVLNGT
-655 YTDCITGDVKTVT
+655 YTDCVTGDVKTVT

-709 SANTGTVLSY
+709 SANAGTVLNY

-733 NGTSPVTPID
+733 NGSSPSTPVE

-757 LETSAS
+757 LETSMS
-763 VSSVTTWVWNSSS
+763 VSKVTTWIWNSSS
-776 NFTGGNWP
+776 NYTGGTWP
-784 GQAMTLMGTTADG
+784 GEAMTLMGTTSDG
-797 TRKIWKW
+797 NRKIWKW
-804 IYEGSNTSD
+804 TYGGTLTTS

-822 GTQTSDLTFRNH
+822 GQQTSDLTFRNH

-841 WDHTV
+841 WHHEV

-860 ESGQYQ
+860 ASGQYE
-866 GSVTVNV
+866 GSVTVTV
-873 TVSSS
+873 TASES
-878 DAVIVY
+878 DAIIVY
-884 TTDGSMPTS
+884 TTDGSTPTAN
-893 SSRQAIGQVR
+893 SRQATGQVR

-912 TAGVLYEGK
+912 TAGVLYQGK
-921 VRNVVQREYIF
+921 VRNIVQREYIF

-938 TATVYVKDP
+938 TATVYIKDP
-947 TVAPN
+947 TVSPN
-952 NWGSVYIYA
+952 NWSSVYVYA
-961 WDNTGAISDSWPG
+961 WDDTGAITDTWPG
-974 VKVTATKVIQGQRFY
+974 VRVTGTKTVMGQKFY
-989 YRTFNVTS
+989 YRTFNVNS
-997 ADYNFN
+997 EDYIFN
-1003 VVLSQGDNAHQSVD
+1003 VVLSQGDNEHQSVD
-1017 VTGINKD
+1017 VTGISHD

-1037 VADITDQFAYV
+1037 VRDITEQYQYKRGDINGDGMVDIEDVSRLISIVLGEQVDAQTRSRCDLDSDNLVDITDV
-1048 RGDVNRDGELS
+1048 S
-1059 VADVTTLIDIL
+1059 TLIEIVL
-1070 VSGDYD
+1070 GR
-1076 DELIQI
+1076 I
-1082 GDLNNDL
+1082 
-1089 ELSVADV
+1089 
-1096 TTLID
+1096 
-1101 ILIS
+1101 

>member
-1 MDISTNSFVYVPI
+1 ML
-14 KFKFAVI
+14 A
-21 NSFFYHFFNFFNMFT
+21 
-36 PRNNHFKLLAL
+36 LLAG
-47 VLLLTLAVTQQA
+47 QQV

-70 RDESIYLVITT
+70 RDESIYFVMTT

-87 PGNNAQCWDGGA
+87 PSNNAQCWDGA
-99 ANHGDPCWRGDFK
+99 NANHGDPCWRGDFK

-167 LIDEAHARGMKVLL
+167 LIDAAHARGMKIIL
-181 DVVLN
+181 DIVLN
-186 HTGNFGEEHL
+186 HTGNFGEENL

-211 NECMKPYTTDS
+211 EECMLPYTTDS
-222 VGGLLPT
+222 VGGKLPT
-229 NYNSLPSGQQY
+229 NYNNLPAGQQY
-240 DARLKQ
+240 DNRLKQ

-256 NHNRW
+256 NHNYW

-286 NTENPAVAEY
+286 NTENPAVADY

-315 TGGHIARLTFNKI
+315 TGGHISRLTFNKI
-328 YIPAFKALGEQYR
+328 YIPAFQALGEQYKN
-341 SKRLNGADFFM
+341 KRLNQADFFM

-357 ARYQGSVTYRNQPAL
+357 ARFQGSVTYRNQPAL

-378 WAESK
+378 WAENKS
-383 NYSWNDDPAYWDG
+383 YSWNNNASYWDN
-396 IAIYESTDLNS
+396 IAIYESTDLS
-407 LANIG
+407 TLDNIK
-412 SCQQMYND
+412 SCQQMYAD
-420 NCHETASAMPTSN
+420 NCTETSSAMPTSS
-433 NAVLNEN
+433 NAVLNGN
-440 TYHTPDVSRASGL
+440 SYHSPDKSRASGL

-467 ASVWNLAIDG
+467 SSVWSLAING

-510 NQWAENLSLMF
+510 AQWAENLSFMF

-527 CLCYGSEIEF
+527 CLYYGSEVEF

-550 LRESG
+550 LKDSG

-569 TDFGVANDA
+569 SDFGVASGA
-578 SGNLAATLSK
+578 TGNLAATLSK

-614 SGCSSSGGYAFKR
+614 TGCSSSGGYAFKR

-646 TFSGVLNGT
+646 TFTGVLNGT
-655 YTDCITGDVKTVT
+655 YTDCVTGDVKTVT

-709 SANTGTVLSY
+709 SSNAGTVLNY

-733 NGTSPVTPID
+733 NGTSPVTPVE

-757 LETSAS
+757 LETSMS
-763 VSSVTTWVWNSSS
+763 VSKVTTWIWNSSS
-776 NFTGGNWP
+776 NYTGGTWP
-784 GQAMTLMGTTADG
+784 GEAMTLMGTTSDG
-797 TRKIWKW
+797 NRKIWKW
-804 IYEGSNTSD
+804 TYSGPLTTS

-822 GTQTSDLTFRNH
+822 GQQTSDLTFRNH

-841 WDHTV
+841 WHHEV

-860 ESGQYQ
+860 ASGQYQ
-866 GSVTVNV
+866 GSVTVTV
-873 TVSSS
+873 TASESN
-878 DAVIVY
+878 AVIVY
-884 TTDGSMPTS
+884 TTDGSTPTAN
-893 SSRQAIGQVR
+893 SRQATGQVR

-912 TAGVLYEGK
+912 TAGVLYQGK
-921 VRNVVQREYIF
+921 VRNIVQREYIF

-938 TATVYVKDP
+938 TATVYIKDP
-947 TVAPN
+947 TVLPN
-952 NWGSVYIYA
+952 YWGSVYVYA
-961 WDNTGAISDSWPG
+961 WDNTGAITDTWPG
-974 VKVTATKVIQGQRFY
+974 VRVTGTKTVMGQKFY
-989 YRTFNVTS
+989 YRTFNVNS
-997 ADYNFN
+997 EDYIFN
-1003 VVLSQGDNAHQSVD
+1003 VVLSQGDNEHQSVD
-1017 VTGINKD
+1017 VTGISHD

-1037 VADITDQFAYV
+1037 VRDITEQYQYKRGDINGDGMVDIEDVSRLISIVLGEQVDAQTRSRCDLDSDNLVDITDV
-1048 RGDVNRDGELS
+1048 S
-1059 VADVTTLIDIL
+1059 TLIEIVL
-1070 VSGDYD
+1070 GR
-1076 DELIQI
+1076 I
-1082 GDLNNDL
+1082 
-1089 ELSVADV
+1089 
-1096 TTLID
+1096 
-1101 ILIS
+1101 

>member
-1 MDISTNSFVYVPI
+1 ML
-14 KFKFAVI
+14 
-21 NSFFYHFFNFFNMFT
+21 
-36 PRNNHFKLLAL
+36 LLA
-47 VLLLTLAVTQQA
+47 VLTVQQA
-59 WAAFVGPRNDF
+59 WAAFIGPRNDF
-70 RDESIYLVITT
+70 RDESIYFVITT

-87 PGNNAQCWDGGA
+87 PSNNAQCWDAGA
-99 ANHGDPCWRGDFK
+99 ANSGDPCWRGDFK
-112 GLIEKLDYIKALG
+112 GLIDKLDYIKALG

-146 HARNFSRVDHRYESG
+146 HASNFSRVDHRYESG

-196 CKLFTRDWNA
+196 CKLFTRDRNA

-211 NECMKPYTTDS
+211 NECMLPYTTDS
-222 VGGLLPT
+222 VGGKLPT
-229 NYNSLPSGQQY
+229 NYSSLPSGQQY
-240 DARLKQ
+240 DVRLKM

-256 NHNRW
+256 THNYW

-296 LINCYGSFIKM
+296 LINCYGTFIKM

-328 YIPAFKALGEQYR
+328 YIPAFQALGEQYR
-341 SKRLNGADFFM
+341 YKRLNQADFFL

-357 ARYQGSVTYRNQPAL
+357 ARYQGSVTYRNQPVL

-378 WAESK
+378 WAENK
-383 NYSWNDDPAYWDG
+383 NYSWNDNPAYWDG
-396 IAIYESTDLNS
+396 IAIYESTDLSS
-407 LANIG
+407 LDNIS
-412 SCQQMYND
+412 SCQQMYAD
-420 NCHETASAMPTSN
+420 NKNETSSAMPTSS
-433 NAVLNEN
+433 NAVLNGN
-440 TYHTPDVSRASGL
+440 NYHTPDVSRASGL

-467 ASVWNLAIDG
+467 GSVWDLAING

-510 NQWAENLSLMF
+510 NQWAENLSFMF

-527 CLCYGSEIEF
+527 CLYYGSEIEF

-550 LRESG
+550 LKDSG
-555 RAYYGGYIKGNVTA
+555 RAYYGGYIKGNLTT
-569 TDFGVANDA
+569 TDFGTATGA
-578 SGNLAATLSK
+578 TGNLAATLSE
-588 PLVKHLQRLNRIR
+588 PLVKHLQRLNQIR

-614 SGCSSSGGYAFKR
+614 TGCSSSGGYAFKR
-627 RYTDSTTDSY
+627 RYTDDSTDSY
-637 VLVTINGPA
+637 ALVTINGPA
-646 TFSGVLNGT
+646 TFTGVLNGT
-655 YTDCITGDVKTVT
+655 YTDCVTGDVKTVT

-680 GNMRIYVL
+680 GNMRVYVL
-688 STSLTPAPGKIGTDG
+688 STSLTPAPGKIGNDG
-703 PYLYTS
+703 PFLYTS
-709 SANTGTVLSY
+709 SANAGTVLSY

-727 SNDGEG
+727 SNNGEG
-733 NGTSPVTPID
+733 NGNSQPSTLEP
-743 VYEPSCEED
+743 YEPSCEED
-752 DMSVF
+752 GLNAFLETDMSV
-757 LETSAS
+757 SN
-763 VSSVTTWVWNSSS
+763 VTTWVWNSST
-776 NFTGGNWP
+776 NYTGGSWP

-804 IYEGSNTSD
+804 DYEGTATSA

-822 GTQTSDLTFRNH
+822 GTQTSDLTFINH
-834 GYYIDGT
+834 GYYINGT
-841 WDHTV
+841 YDHTV
-846 TNYTSPAPTLSIDK
+846 TNYTGSAPTLSIDK
-860 ESGQYQ
+860 ASGQYE
-866 GSVTVNV
+866 GSVTVNI
-873 TVSSS
+873 TASES

-884 TTDGSMPTS
+884 TTNGTTPTS
-893 SSRQAIGQVR
+893 TSPQAIGHVS

-912 TAGVLYEGK
+912 TAGVLVDGR

-938 TATVYVKDP
+938 TATVYLKDP

-952 NWGSVYIYA
+952 NWSSVYIYA

-974 VKVTATKVIQGQRFY
+974 VNVTATKTVMGQKFY
-989 YRTFNVTS
+989 YRTFNVNS
-997 ADYNFN
+997 EDYVFN
-1003 VVLSQGDNAHQSVD
+1003 VVLSQGDSGHQSVD
-1017 VTGINKD
+1017 VTGITHY

-1037 VADITDQFAYV
+1037 VADITDQYSYLL
-1048 RGDVNRDGELS
+1048 GDLNNDGEVNIS
-1059 VADVTTLIDIL
+1059 DVTTLIDIL
-1070 VSGDYD
+1070 LSNGIDA
-1076 DELIQI
+1076 ETLRR
-1082 GDLNNDL
+1082 GDLNGDGEVNI
-1089 ELSVADV
+1089 SDV
-1096 TTLID
+1096 TELID
-1101 ILIS
+1101 ILLR

>member
-1 MDISTNSFVYVPI
+1 MLYLSRYYPNKLQTV
-14 KFKFAVI
+14 K
-21 NSFFYHFFNFFNMFT
+21 M
-36 PRNNHFKLLAL
+36 RNQKSIFRIILAL
-47 VLLLTLAVTQQA
+47 MLAVVTVQQA
-59 WAAFVGPRNDF
+59 WAAFVGPRDDF
-70 RDESIYLVITT
+70 RDESIYFVITT

-87 PGNNAQCWDGGA
+87 PSNNAQCWDAGA
-99 ANHGDPCWRGDFK
+99 ANSGDPCWRGDFK
-112 GLIEKLDYIKALG
+112 GLIDKLDYIKALG

-186 HTGNFGEEHL
+186 HTGNFGEENL

-211 NECMKPYTTDS
+211 NECMLPYTTDS
-222 VGGLLPT
+222 VGGKLPT
-229 NYNSLPSGQQY
+229 NYSSLPSGQQY

-256 NHNRW
+256 NHNYW

-286 NTENPAVAEY
+286 NTENPAVADY
-296 LINCYGSFIKM
+296 LINCYGTFIKM

-328 YIPAFKALGEQYR
+328 YIPAFQALGEQYR
-341 SKRLNGADFFM
+341 YKRLNQADFFL

-357 ARYQGSVTYRNQPAL
+357 ARYQGSVTYRNQPVL

-378 WAESK
+378 WAENK
-383 NYSWNDDPAYWDG
+383 NYSWNNNASYWDN
-396 IAIYESTDLNS
+396 IAIYESTNLNT
-407 LANIG
+407 LDNIS
-412 SCQQMYND
+412 SCQQMYSD
-420 NCHETASAMPTSN
+420 NSTETSSAMPTST
-433 NAVLNEN
+433 NAVLNGN
-440 TYHTPDVSRASGL
+440 TYHAPDVSRASGL

-467 ASVWNLAIDG
+467 GSVWNLAING

-510 NQWAENLSLMF
+510 NQWAENLSFMF

-527 CLCYGSEIEF
+527 CLYYGSEIEF

-550 LRESG
+550 LRDSG
-555 RAYYGGYIKGNVTA
+555 RAYYGGYIKGNLTT
-569 TDFGVANDA
+569 TDFGTATGA
-578 SGNLAATLSK
+578 TGNLAATLSK

-637 VLVTINGPA
+637 ALITINGPA
-646 TFSGVLNGT
+646 TFTGVLNGT
-655 YTDCITGDVKTVT
+655 YTDCVTGDVKTVT

-680 GNMRIYVL
+680 GNMRVYVL
-688 STSLTPAPGKIGTDG
+688 STNLTPAPGKIGSDG
-703 PYLYTS
+703 PFLYTS
-709 SANTGTVLSY
+709 SANAGTVLSY

-727 SNDGEG
+727 SNNGEG
-733 NGTSPVTPID
+733 NGTSPVTPTQP
-743 VYEPSCEED
+743 YEPSCEED

-757 LETSAS
+757 LETSTS
-763 VSSVTTWVWNSSS
+763 VNNVTTWIWNSSS
-776 NFTGGNWP
+776 NYTGGSWP
-784 GQAMTLMGTTADG
+784 GEAMTLMGTTSDG

-804 IYEGSNTSD
+804 IYGGTLTTS

-822 GTQTSDLTFRNH
+822 GQQTSDLTFHNH
-834 GYYIDGT
+834 GYYIDGNYH
-841 WDHTV
+841 HTV

-860 ESGQYQ
+860 ASGQYE
-866 GSVTVNV
+866 GSVTV
-873 TVSSS
+873 TITASES
-878 DAVIVY
+878 DATIVY
-884 TTDGSMPTS
+884 TTNGSTPTAS
-893 SSRQAIGQVR
+893 SPHATGQVK

-912 TAGVLYEGK
+912 TAGVLYDGK

-938 TATVYVKDP
+938 TATVYIKDP
-947 TVAPN
+947 TTAPN
-952 NWGSVYIYA
+952 NWSNVYVYA
-961 WDNTGAISDSWPG
+961 WDNTGAISDTWPG
-974 VKVTATKVIQGQRFY
+974 VKITATKTVKGQKFY
-989 YRTFNVTS
+989 YRTFNVNS
-997 ADYNFN
+997 EDYLFN
-1003 VVLSQGDNAHQSVD
+1003 VVLSQGDSDHQSVD
-1017 VTGINKD
+1017 VTGIHKD

-1037 VADITDQFAYV
+1037 VADVTDQYAFIV
-1048 RGDVNRDGELS
+1048 GDVNNDGEVNISDVSALID
-1059 VADVTTLIDIL
+1059 VLLGGNADEDTLKRADVNSDNDVNISDVSSLIDYIL
-1070 VSGDYD
+1070 RGFM
-1076 DELIQI
+1076 IF
-1082 GDLNNDL
+1082 
-1089 ELSVADV
+1089 
-1096 TTLID
+1096 
-1101 ILIS
+1101 

>member
-1 MDISTNSFVYVPI
+1 
-14 KFKFAVI
+14 
-21 NSFFYHFFNFFNMFT
+21 MFT

-70 RDESIYLVITT
+70 RDESIYFVITT

-527 CLCYGSEIEF
+527 CLYYGSEIEF

-569 TDFGVANDA
+569 TYFGVANDA

-709 SANTGTVLSY
+709 SANSGTVLSY

-873 TVSSS
+873 TASSS

-912 TAGVLYEGK
+912 TAGVLFEGK

-961 WDNTGAISDSWPG
+961 WDDTGAISDSWPG

-997 ADYNFN
+997 ADYSFN

-1017 VTGINKD
+1017 VTGINRD

>member
-70 RDESIYLVITT
+70 RDESIYFVITT

-527 CLCYGSEIEF
+527 CLYYGSEIEF

-997 ADYNFN
+997 ADYSFN

>member
-1 MDISTNSFVYVPI
+1 MKNQRTF
-14 KFKFAVI
+14 
-21 NSFFYHFFNFFNMFT
+21 
-36 PRNNHFKLLAL
+36 FKLS
-47 VLLLTLAVTQQA
+47 VLLLAVLTAQQA
-59 WAAFVGPRNDF
+59 WAAFIGPRNDF
-70 RDESIYLVITT
+70 RDESIYFVITT

-87 PGNNAQCWDGGA
+87 PSNNAQCWDAGA
-99 ANHGDPCWRGDFK
+99 ANSGDPCWRGDFK
-112 GLIEKLDYIKALG
+112 GLIDKLDYIKALG

-146 HARNFSRVDHRYESG
+146 HASNFSRVDHRYESG

-167 LIDEAHARGMKVLL
+167 LVDEAHARGIKVLL

-196 CKLFTRDWNA
+196 CKLFTRDRNA
-206 NQFKI
+206 NQYKI
-211 NECMKPYTTDS
+211 NECMLPYTTDS
-222 VGGLLPT
+222 VGGKLPT
-229 NYNSLPSGQQY
+229 NYSSLPSGQQY
-240 DARLKQ
+240 DARLKM

-256 NHNRW
+256 NHNYW

-328 YIPAFKALGEQYR
+328 YIPAFQALGEQYR
-341 SKRLNGADFFM
+341 YKRLNQGDFFM

-357 ARYQGSVTYRNQPAL
+357 ARYQGSVTYRNQPVL

-378 WAESK
+378 WAENK
-383 NYSWNDDPAYWDG
+383 NYSWNDDASYWDN
-396 IAIYESTDLNS
+396 IAIYESTDLSS
-407 LANIG
+407 LDNIS
-412 SCQQMYND
+412 SCQQMYAD
-420 NCHETASAMPTSN
+420 NSHETSSAMPTST
-433 NAVLNEN
+433 NAVLNGN
-440 TYHTPDVSRASGL
+440 TYHAPDVSRASGL

-467 ASVWNLAIDG
+467 GSVWDLAING

-510 NQWAENLSLMF
+510 NQWAENLSFMF

-527 CLCYGSEIEF
+527 CLYYGSEIEF

-550 LRESG
+550 LKDSG

-569 TDFGVANDA
+569 TDFGTATGA
-578 SGNLAATLSK
+578 TGNLAATLSK
-588 PLVKHLQRLNRIR
+588 PLVKHLQRLNQIR

-614 SGCSSSGGYAFKR
+614 TGCSSSGGYAFKR

-646 TFSGVLNGT
+646 TFTGVLNGT
-655 YTDCITGDVKTVT
+655 YTDCVTGDVKTVT

-680 GNMRIYVL
+680 GNMRVYVL
-688 STSLTPAPGKIGTDG
+688 STSLTPAPGKIGNDG

-709 SANTGTVLSY
+709 SANAGTVLSY
-719 DGTQEELS
+719 DGTEEELS
-727 SNDGEG
+727 SNNGEG
-733 NGTSPVTPID
+733 NGSTQPSTLEPYD
-743 VYEPSCEED
+743 PSCEED
-752 DMSVF
+752 GLNAF
-757 LETSAS
+757 LETDMN
-763 VSSVTTWVWNSSS
+763 VSNVTTWVWNSSS
-776 NFTGGNWP
+776 NFTGGSWP

-804 IYEGSNTSD
+804 DYEGTATSD

-822 GTQTSDLTFRNH
+822 GTQTSDLTFINH
-834 GYYIDGT
+834 GYYINGT
-841 WDHTV
+841 YDHTV
-846 TNYTSPAPTLSIDK
+846 TNYTGSAPTLTIDK
-860 ESGQYQ
+860 ASGQYQ
-866 GSVTVNV
+866 GSVTV
-873 TVSSS
+873 TITASES

-884 TTDGSMPTS
+884 TTNGSTPTANS
-893 SSRQAIGQVR
+893 PQAIGQVS

-912 TAGVLYEGK
+912 TAGVLVDGR

-952 NWGSVYIYA
+952 NWSSVYIYA

-974 VKVTATKVIQGQRFY
+974 VNVTATTTVMGQKFY
-989 YRTFNVTS
+989 YRTFNVNS
-997 ADYNFN
+997 EDYVFN
-1003 VVLSQGDNAHQSVD
+1003 VVLSQGDSEHQSVD
-1017 VTGINKD
+1017 ITGISHD
-1024 IYLEITSTTNKYT
+1024 IYLEVTSTTNKYT
-1037 VADITDQFAYV
+1037 VADITDQYSYLL
-1048 RGDVNRDGELS
+1048 GDLNCDGEVNIS
-1059 VADVTTLIDIL
+1059 DVTTLIDIL
-1070 VSGDYD
+1070 LSDGIDAD
-1076 DELIQI
+1076 TLRR
-1082 GDLNNDL
+1082 GDLNGDGEVNI
-1089 ELSVADV
+1089 SDV
-1096 TTLID
+1096 TVLID
-1101 ILIS
+1101 ILLS